1 MDNKDSNDNILSVDI
16 SENILSVDE
25 SINDVLNKVSVMES
39 DTTVKIQWNKLE
51 NSTKI
56 QKLHIFSEKYGREK
70 NLPVKEIKLLK
81 TYFTECILHK
91 NKLSKSKE
99 VNYDKE
105 LGIIINIPGLNY
117 NNNSKSFTIR
127 VTDSKRVST
136 LKSLTPKNKKN
147 KNT

>member
-1 MDNKDSNDNILSVDI
+1 MQAKDLSDNTMTID
-16 SENILSVDE
+16 EN
-25 SINDVLNKVSVMES
+25 INDVLNKVSVMES
-39 DTTVKIQWNKLE
+39 DTTIKTQWNKLE

-70 NLPVKEIKLLK
+70 SLPVKEIKLLK

-91 NKLSKSKE
+91 NKLGKSKE

-105 LGIIINIPGLNY
+105 LGIITNIPGLNF

-127 VTDSKRVST
+127 VNDNKRVST